1 MKAESPARLSG
12 FHHVA
17 LRARDFDA
25 SVLFYTRGL
34 GLAKRLAWGEGDGR
48 AVMLDAGNGNCLE
61 VFAGGAAGLKPEGAL
76 LHLAFKTSDCDGAL
90 AAARAAGAV
99 VTQDPTT
106 VTIPSSPPASVRIAF
121 CKGPDGEVI
130 EFFQSSDV

>member
-1 MKAESPARLSG
+1 MNAPSRPRLSG

-25 SVLFYTRGL
+25 SLLFYTQAL
-34 GLAKRLAWGEGDGR
+34 GLTRKLAWGEDDRR

-61 VFAGGAAGLKPEGAL
+61 VFAGGADGPKPEGTL
-76 LHLAFKTSDCDGAL
+76 LHLAFKTPDCDGSL

-99 VTQDPTT
+99 VTQEPTT
-106 VTIPSSPPASVRIAF
+106 VTIPSSPPATVRIAF
-121 CKGPDGEVI
+121 CTGPDGEVI
-130 EFFQSSDV
+130 EFFQSRDV